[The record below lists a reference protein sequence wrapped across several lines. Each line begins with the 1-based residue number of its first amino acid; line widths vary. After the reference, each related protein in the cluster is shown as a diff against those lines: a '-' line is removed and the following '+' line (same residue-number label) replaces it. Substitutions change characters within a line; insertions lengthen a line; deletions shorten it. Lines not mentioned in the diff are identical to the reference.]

1 MRQVL
6 AAVCVMACVAALA
19 GAGEPITI
27 GETVKLQSR
36 IMGEERT
43 ILVSTPANYARGQ
56 ERYPVLYMTDGAAH
70 LTHTRGTVDF
80 LVLNGLV
87 PNLIVVGINNTDR
100 TRDLTPTPGTRPDAS
115 GREAEVPNS
124 GGGDRFLDF
133 LEKELIPY
141 VDANY
146 RTTPFRV
153 FAGHSFGGL
162 LALHVFATR
171 PDMFGAIIAASPS
184 LNWDREYPTRVV
196 ETFLKNR
203 KELNR
208 TLFVSMANEEDGE
221 PHPTRF
227 ERLEAILKANRP
239 AGFAWEAKLMGEE
252 DHGSVVLR
260 SHYWGLRKIFDGWRL
275 PEGVRRGEGDVVG
288 SVKAHYAV
296 LSKRMGFPVLPPEGT
311 VNQLGYQVLGRGKA
325 EDAIA
330 VFRFNVE
337 LYPASANVFDSLG
350 EALERAGRHE
360 EALASYTRA
369 VQNATAT
376 GDPLLDTFK
385 RNRDRLASATK

>member
-1 MRQVL
+1 MRQAL

-27 GETVKLQSR
+27 GETVKLQSK

-43 ILVSTPANYARGQ
+43 ILISTPANYARGQ
-56 ERYPVLYMTDGAAH
+56 ERYPVLYMTDGGAH

-80 LVLNGLV
+80 LSAGGII
-87 PNLIVVGINNTDR
+87 PNLIIVGVNNTDR
-100 TRDLTPTPGTRPDAS
+100 TRDLTPTRDTRPDAS
-115 GREAEVPNS
+115 GKEVEVPNS
-124 GGGDRFLDF
+124 GGADRFLDF
-133 LEKELIPY
+133 FARELIPY
-141 VDANY
+141 VDAKY

-171 PDMFGAIIAASPS
+171 PDMFGALIAASPS
-184 LNWDREYPTRVV
+184 LNWDKEYPTRVV
-196 ETFLKNR
+196 ETFLKDR
-203 KELNR
+203 RELNR
-208 TLFVSMANEEDGE
+208 TLFVSMANEEEGE

-227 ERLEAILKANRP
+227 ERLEAVLKANRP
-239 AGFAWEAKLMGEE
+239 AGFAWEAKLMAEE

-260 SHYWGLRKIFDGWRL
+260 SHYWGLRKVFDGWRL
-275 PEGVRRGEGDVVG
+275 PLEARRGEGDVVAA
-288 SVKAHYAV
+288 VKKHYAA
-296 LSKRMGFPVLPPEGT
+296 LSKRMGYEVLPPEGT
-311 VNQLGYQVLGRGKA
+311 VNQLGYQVLGRGRV

-330 VFRFNVE
+330 VFRSNVE
-337 LYPASANVFDSLG
+337 LYPASANVHDSLG
-350 EALERAGRHE
+350 EALERAGRKE
-360 EALASYTRA
+360 EALASYSRA

-385 RNRDRLASATK
+385 RNRDRLAAGTR